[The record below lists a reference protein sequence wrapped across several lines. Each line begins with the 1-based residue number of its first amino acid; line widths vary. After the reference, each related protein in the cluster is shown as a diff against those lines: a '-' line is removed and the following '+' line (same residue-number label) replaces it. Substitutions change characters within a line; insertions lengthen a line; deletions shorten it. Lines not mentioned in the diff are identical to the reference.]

1 MAASTNPNDRSMA
14 RIVKTMALFCLL
26 FVHTAFADIEDVR
39 LWDQP
44 GLRTTVVLDLTR
56 AHEHQAFYLSSPER
70 VVLDIPAA
78 QMLKNL
84 SEVDM
89 MSSPVRTMRSARR
102 NANDVRVVLEL
113 KQSVDYKTYSL
124 PPNEVHGHRLVIE
137 LMAKVKQKAGET
149 SVSSPSEVKKAEDY
163 TSKTRDIIIALDAGH
178 GGEDPGAIGPRGI
191 REKDIVLAIAKELEK
206 IFKAAP
212 GYSPLMIR
220 TGDYYL
226 NLKERASRAENA
238 KADLFISI
246 HADAFK
252 HSSASGGSVYALS
265 EFGASS
271 TTAKWLADKENRSD
285 TIGGVELNRIAEDV
299 REVILDLSMTHKQQ
313 ESLPL
318 GLEVLSSMGKITKL
332 HKHNVEEAGFAVL
345 KGASAYALLIETGFI
360 SNPQEAKQ
368 LANPA
373 FQRKM
378 AQAIFDGTNAY
389 FTKRPP
395 DGTKLAQ
402 NKKNKPVVYFVK
414 PGDTLS
420 QIAREHKVGVQEVRQ
435 LNNLN
440 RDILNVGQ
448 QLLIPNT

>member
-1 MAASTNPNDRSMA
+1 MAASTDRSYRSMA
-14 RIVKTMALFCLL
+14 YTVKTFVLFSLL
-26 FVHTAFADIEDVR
+26 FVHTAFADIEDIR

-44 GLRTTVVLDLTR
+44 GLKTTVVLDLTR
-56 AHEHQAFYLSSPER
+56 AHEHQAFYLNSPER

-78 QMLKNL
+78 QMTK
-84 SEVDM
+84 SVADVDLM
-89 MSSPVRTMRSARR
+89 NSPVRSIRSARR
-102 NANDVRVVLEL
+102 NTNDVRVVLEL
-113 KQSVDYKTYSL
+113 KQDVDYKTYSL
-124 PPNEVHGHRLVIE
+124 PPNEVYGHRLVIE
-137 LMAKVKQKAGET
+137 LMPKPKT
-149 SVSSPSEVKKAEDY
+149 SKTTLSTSSEVKKAEDY
-163 TSKTRDIIIALDAGH
+163 TSKTRDIIIAIDAGH

-206 IFKAAP
+206 ILKAAP

-226 NLKERASRAENA
+226 NLRERASRAENA
-238 KADLFISI
+238 KAELFISI

-252 HSSASGGSVYALS
+252 HPSASGGSVYMLS
-265 EFGASS
+265 EHGASS

-285 TIGGVELNRIAEDV
+285 TIGGVDLGNITDDV
-299 REVILDLSMTHKQQ
+299 KQVILDLSMTHKQR

-318 GLEVLSSMGKITKL
+318 GLEVLRSMGKITKL

-345 KGASAYALLIETGFI
+345 KGASAGALLVETGFI

-378 AQAIFDGTNAY
+378 AQAIFDGINTYYSAH
-389 FTKRPP
+389 PP
-395 DGTKLAQ
+395 DGSLLAK
-402 NKKNKPVVYFVK
+402 NKKNKPIVYFVK

-420 QIAREHKVGVQEVRQ
+420 KIARQYQVGLQEVRQ

-440 RDILNVGQ
+440 SDILNVDQ
-448 QLLIPNT
+448 QLLIPKS